1 MIIADDN
8 LYVYING
15 TLNSVDINTK
25 RLVTYHGITGS
36 VIALRSSRSYL
47 LLPGM

>member
-36 VIALRSSRSYL
+36 VIALRSSRRYL